1 MLELSDDFFI
11 IEFGIICAFER
22 GTYFC
27 LKKEAVLLY
36 FGKFGL
42 VFHTLTNL
50 FVVWGAR

>member
-27 LKKEAVLLY
+27 PKKEAVRSLLW
-36 FGKFGL
+36 K
-42 VFHTLTNL
+42 
-50 FVVWGAR
+50 VWVSISYT